1 MTIRHSCELV
11 AEEND
16 GRTRT
21 ELCTD
26 VTAGAQRD
34 IEAKTCHELSRA
46 IRRGLI
52 NMKIQAY
59 LTAAA
64 VNLKQLASAFL
75 SILLFVCSQEATSSA
90 RHSLRQGKVF
100 GISLLVASA

>member
-11 AEEND
+11 AEEMV
-16 GRTRT
+16 GRGPSFVPTSP
-21 ELCTD
+21 LSL
-26 VTAGAQRD
+26 QRD

-75 SILLFVCSQEATSSA
+75 SILLFVYSQEATSSA

-100 GISLLVASA
+100 GIGLLVASA